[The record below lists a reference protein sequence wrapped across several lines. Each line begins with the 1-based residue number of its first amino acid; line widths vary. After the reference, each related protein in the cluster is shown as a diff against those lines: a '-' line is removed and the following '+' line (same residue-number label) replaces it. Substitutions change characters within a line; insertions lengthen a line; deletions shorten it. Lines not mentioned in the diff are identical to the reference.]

1 MTQVELKQSIIQ
13 RLDRMQP
20 EQLAFLVSFLD
31 TFETYSQSVFQSQL
45 TAEKR
50 HKLVKSLQGKYAYTS
65 TSSDD
70 FARRKQDEIDWE
82 ERNWQKYSCN
92 H

>member
-1 MTQVELKQSIIQ
+1 MTQVELKQIIIQ
-13 RLDRMQP
+13 RLNRMQP

-31 TFETYSQSVFQSQL
+31 TFETYSQSVSQSQL

-50 HKLVKSLQGKYAYTS
+50 HELVKSLQGKYAYTS

-70 FARRKQDEIDWE
+70 FAGRKQADED
-82 ERNWQKYSCN
+82 CG
-92 H
+92 

>member
-1 MTQVELKQSIIQ
+1 MITQAELKQSIIQ
-13 RLDRMQP
+13 RLHRMQP

-31 TFETYSQSVFQSQL
+31 TFETYSQSVSQSQL

-50 HKLVKSLQGKYAYTS
+50 HELITSLKGKYAY

-82 ERNWQKYSCN
+82 ERNQ
-92 H
+92 

>member
-31 TFETYSQSVFQSQL
+31 TFETYSQSVSQSQL
-45 TAEKR
+45 TDV
-50 HKLVKSLQGKYAYTS
+50 KL
-65 TSSDD
+65 
-70 FARRKQDEIDWE
+70 
-82 ERNWQKYSCN
+82 
-92 H
+92 

>member
-1 MTQVELKQSIIQ
+1 MTQAELKQSIIQ
-13 RLDRMQP
+13 RLHRMQP

-31 TFETYSQSVFQSQL
+31 TFETYSQSVSQSQL

-50 HKLVKSLQGKYAYTS
+50 HELITSLKGKYAY

-82 ERNWQKYSCN
+82 ERNQ
-92 H
+92 

>member
-1 MTQVELKQSIIQ
+1 MTQAELKQSIIQ

-31 TFETYSQSVFQSQL
+31 SFETYSQSVSQSQL
-45 TAEKR
+45 TEEKR
-50 HKLVKSLQGKYAYTS
+50 HELIKSLKGKYAYTS

-82 ERNWQKYSCN
+82 ERNWQK
-92 H
+92 